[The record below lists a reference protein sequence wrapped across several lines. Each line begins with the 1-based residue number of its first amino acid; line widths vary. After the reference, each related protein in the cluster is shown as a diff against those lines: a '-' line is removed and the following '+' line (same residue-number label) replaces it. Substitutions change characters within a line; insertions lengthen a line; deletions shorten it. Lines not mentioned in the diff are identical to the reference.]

1 MWISGKQ
8 IGNAWHQ
15 TKKFMRGTYH
25 EGKKWA
31 STIDGYAQLFRKGL
45 SAAAPMLQD
54 LGGNDVLG
62 SGVRALQNYDT
73 VRKQVMDVDEKGR
86 GHYDRIARAIQ

>member
-8 IGNAWHQ
+8 IGSAWHE

-31 STIDGYAQLFRKGL
+31 STIDGYAQLFRRGL
-45 SAAAPMLQD
+45 SAAAPMLED
-54 LGGNDVLG
+54 LGGGAALG
-62 SGVRALQNYDT
+62 SGVRAIQNYDNI
-73 VRKQVMDVDEKGR
+73 RKQVMDVDEKGR

>member
-1 MWISGKQ
+1 
-8 IGNAWHQ
+8 
-15 TKKFMRGTYH
+15 MRGTYH

-45 SAAAPMLQD
+45 SAASPMLQD
-54 LGGNDVLG
+54 LGAGDALG
-62 SGVRALQNYDT
+62 SGVRAIQNYDNI
-73 VRKQVMDVDEKGR
+73 RKQVMDVDEKGR